1 MSGFLNRIATPLTTS
16 LFLVSLITGLAL
28 FLHVGPGG
36 IHGAHEWLSIVL
48 ILPFVLHIWRNWRA
62 FTLYFRRPAV
72 MTVSLILGIVATGFF
87 LMPGS
92 DSGSAGGPPQFALA
106 NMLMQQSPATIAPML
121 GQTPQALVTALA
133 AQGIE
138 ITDPTQP
145 LAAQAGDRDTAGLS
159 AALLAV
165 GQN

>member
-1 MSGFLNRIATPLTTS
+1 MSAFLNRIATPLTTS

-28 FLHVGPGG
+28 FFHVGPGG
-36 IHGAHEWLSIVL
+36 FRGAHEWLSVVL
-48 ILPFVLHIWRNWRA
+48 ILPFVLHVWRNWRA

-72 MTVSLILGIVATGFF
+72 MTVSLILGVVATGFF
-87 LMPGS
+87 LMPS
-92 DSGSAGGPPQFALA
+92 DNTSAGGPPQFALA

-121 GQTPQALVTALA
+121 GQTSQSLVSALA

-145 LAAQAGDRDTAGLS
+145 LAGQAGDRDTAGLS